1 MTELFTNALLLP
13 AVILAALAFV
23 VPRLLARKL
32 PEGVKPLFLNAFL
45 STCLL
50 FLIASF
56 LFVGLY
62 LLQGLDVAQLMDA
75 GLANNVA
82 LFGRLGLTSAIIWA
96 PIMLLSIAG
105 LPRNWVNE
113 TW

>member
-1 MTELFTNALLLP
+1 MAEVFTDALLLP
-13 AVILAALAFV
+13 AVVLAAFAFV
-23 VPRLLARKL
+23 TPRLLARRL

-50 FLIASF
+50 FIVASF

-62 LLQGLDVAQLMDA
+62 LLQGLSVAQLMDA
-75 GLANNVA
+75 GLATNVG
-82 LFGRLGLTSAIIWA
+82 LFGGLGLTSGIIWG
-96 PIMLLSIAG
+96 PIMLLSVAG
-105 LPRNWVNE
+105 LPGKWVNE